1 MDVAELADAFKG
13 QGAQAGVNHTQLI
26 QRVQELMGQGTDV
39 SSLFATIISS
49 ASTRDITVKK
59 AAYSFLA
66 RYSHANEE
74 LCFLGINTLH
84 QDCTDLDPIV
94 RSLAIRTLCSLGQ
107 RSVLRFM
114 LQPLNTG
121 FQDKN
126 AHVRKTAAMAC
137 ISLYELDQMFV
148 LESEIVDR
156 LYGLI
161 RDRDTQVIVS
171 AILALE
177 RILVDEGGIV
187 INQAL
192 AAHLI
197 QRYKDWTPA
206 QLQIVLNVLCRY
218 KPQTDDEIYEIM
230 NNVDDGLQ
238 HPSLGIQMATLRLF
252 IWLCQD
258 LSEIQEDV
266 QTTIEAY
273 KTIHCTETL
282 IRHLDSSDPD
292 LVYASLKHL
301 ALLIEVTGGL
311 CHNNSP
317 QHVQSLCCRPGDPV
331 VTKVEK
337 LKLCATVALS
347 ADEPARSL
355 ILDHLSQVA
364 SMKDAVQRK
373 KSSRSK
379 LFKDW
384 MAAHV
389 DAACCAIDSIGIM
402 GSQHL
407 KQLDSDYHSKAG
419 PAIVKNT
426 TMTCLDRLFQL
437 LVLFSDMG
445 LLSEERNAS
454 KNRESSRGSA
464 SSETRIHTSLS
475 ELELEEHQVAQ
486 LLTTILLAIEG
497 CWQSIWDVKRQI
509 DDPSGVLDAF
519 QIKALGLLLLR
530 HLDQEELNRLAK
542 KKKPLRFQYDHD
554 NSSVSSNLDKSLLH
568 TSQDHQTGAVSRLAR
583 VGGIRILLLEESCQQ
598 LALRKQL
605 QSIDSDPPPLIVDS
619 PPVGNAEKEKRRSA
633 IMSALEMRSQYAYL
647 LQQQVQ
653 DLVQFIDQCS
663 KMATPTAAISDAT
676 FLRIKAEQIAV
687 LNLACHLVALS
698 IEHEDTLHPD
708 TNTLLHQRLDIL
720 AQAVDQLIP
729 SEPEQQPS
737 SYQGGHDLLSLEEEP
752 SSQGVVPRATTRP
765 AEYHVSMDVADRAR
779 MIETLFLIPLLSSNP
794 PDSDAAAGALPQR
807 PTSRGNLLSAPH
819 FESENY
825 KQIVKQKL
833 VNLFGV
839 RRTASL
845 VSTDR
850 VDNSTVRC
858 EENNL
863 ARQAYW
869 EWTFQIGFNTL
880 AVAR

>member
-49 ASTRDITVKK
+49 VSTRDITVKK

-66 RYSHANEE
+66 KYGHANEE

-84 QDCTDLDPIV
+84 QDCTDLDPI
-94 RSLAIRTLCSLGQ
+94 
-107 RSVLRFM
+107 
-114 LQPLNTG
+114 PLNTG

-317 QHVQSLCCRPGDPV
+317 QHIRSLYCSPGDPV

-384 MAAHV
+384 MATHV
-389 DAACCAIDSIGIM
+389 DAACCAIDSIGMI

-407 KQLDSDYHSKAG
+407 KQIDSDHHSKAG
-419 PAIVKNT
+419 PAIAKNT

-454 KNRESSRGSA
+454 
-464 SSETRIHTSLS
+464 
-475 ELELEEHQVAQ
+475 
-486 LLTTILLAIEG
+486 
-497 CWQSIWDVKRQI
+497 CWQCIWDVKRRI
-509 DDPSGVLDAF
+509 DDSSGVLDAF

-554 NSSVSSNLDKSLLH
+554 NSSNLDKSLLH

-598 LALRKQL
+598 MVLRKQL
-605 QSIDSDPPPLIVDS
+605 QLIDSDPLPLIVDS
-619 PPVGNAEKEKRRSA
+619 PPVGNAEKEKKRLA
-633 IMSALEMRSQYAYL
+633 IISALEMRSQYAYL

-653 DLVQFIDQCS
+653 DLVQSIDQCS
-663 KMATPTAAISDAT
+663 KMATPTTSISDAT

-687 LNLACHLVALS
+687 LNLACHLVTLS

-708 TNTLLHQRLDIL
+708 TNPLLYQRLEIL

-737 SYQGGHDLLSLEEEP
+737 SYQGGQDLLSLEEEP
-752 SSQGVVPRATTRP
+752 SSQGVAPRATTRP

-794 PDSDAAAGALPQR
+794 PDSDAAAGVFPQR
-807 PTSRGNLLSAPH
+807 PTNRGNLLSAPH

-850 VDNSTVRC
+850 VDSTVRC
-858 EENNL
+858 EEKNL

>member
-1 MDVAELADAFKG
+1 MDVTELADAFKG
-13 QGAQAGVNHTQLI
+13 QGAQAGVNHAQLM

-66 RYSHANEE
+66 KYGHANEE

-94 RSLAIRTLCSLGQ
+94 RSIAIRTLCSLGQ

-126 AHVRKTAAMAC
+126 AHVRKTAVMAC
-137 ISLYELDQMFV
+137 ISLYELDPMFV

-177 RILVDEGGIV
+177 RILGDEGGIV

-197 QRYKDWTPA
+197 QRYKDWTPT
-206 QLQIVLNVLCRY
+206 QLQIVLDVLCRY

-230 NNVDDGLQ
+230 NSVDDGLQ

-266 QTTIEAY
+266 QTTLE
-273 KTIHCTETL
+273 ETL

-301 ALLIEVTGGL
+301 ALLVEITGKL
-311 CHNNSP
+311 RHSNSP
-317 QHVQSLCCRPGDPV
+317 QHIQSLYCRPGDAV
-331 VTKVEK
+331 VIKIEKVR
-337 LKLCATVALS
+337 LCATIALS
-347 ADEPARSL
+347 ADDLVRGS
-355 ILDHLSQVA
+355 ILNHISQVA
-364 SMKDAVQRK
+364 SMKDALQLK
-373 KSSRSK
+373 KSSRTK
-379 LFKDW
+379 FFKDW
-384 MAAHV
+384 MATNV
-389 DAACCAIDSIGIM
+389 DVAYCAIDSIGMI
-402 GSQHL
+402 GSWHL
-407 KQLDSDYHSKAG
+407 RSSDLDHHSKTG
-419 PAIVKNT
+419 PAAAKNT
-426 TMTCLDRLFQL
+426 TTTCLDRLFQL
-437 LVLFSDMG
+437 LALFSDMG
-445 LLSEERNAS
+445 LLSEERKAT
-454 KNRESSRGSA
+454 KNRGGGQGSG
-464 SSETRIHTSLS
+464 SSETWIHNSLS
-475 ELELEEHQVAQ
+475 ELELEDDKVAR
-486 LLTTILLAIEG
+486 LLTTLLLAIED
-497 CWQSIWDVKRQI
+497 CWQSKWNIKRRS

-530 HLDQEELNRLAK
+530 HLDQEELDRLAK

-554 NSSVSSNLDKSLLH
+554 NGSASSNLDRSFQH
-568 TSQDHQTGAVSRLAR
+568 TSPDHHTGAVSRLAR
-583 VGGIRILLLEESCQQ
+583 AGGIRILLLEESCQQ
-598 LALRKQL
+598 LALQKQL
-605 QSIDSDPPPLIVDS
+605 QSIDSDSLPLIIDS
-619 PPVGNAEKEKRRSA
+619 PPVAGAGQENRLFA
-633 IMSALEMRSQYAYL
+633 IKSALEMRSQYAHL

-653 DLVQFIDQCS
+653 DLVQSIDRYS
-663 KMATPTAAISDAT
+663 KMTAPTAAVSVAT
-676 FLRIKAEQIAV
+676 FLRIGAEQVAV

-698 IEHEDTLHPD
+698 LEHEDTLSSGN
-708 TNTLLHQRLDIL
+708 NTLFQQRLDIL

-729 SEPEQQPS
+729 SEPEQPS
-737 SYQGGHDLLSLEEEP
+737 SFKSGQDLLSLEAEQP
-752 SSQGVVPRATTRP
+752 SQGTTAREPARP
-765 AEYHVSMDVADRAR
+765 ADYHVSTDVADRAR
-779 MIETLFLIPLLSSNP
+779 IIETLFLIPLLSSNP
-794 PDSDAAAGALPQR
+794 PKPDPSDIHSKRLM
-807 PTSRGNLLSAPH
+807 SRSNRLSVPH
-819 FESENY
+819 LQSEHY

-839 RRTASL
+839 KRTAGLAASKDCAD
-845 VSTDR
+845 SIDR
-850 VDNSTVRC
+850 GIED
-858 EENNL
+858 NNL
-863 ARQAYW
+863 ALQAYRD
-869 EWTFQIGFNTL
+869 WTFQIGFNTL
-880 AVAR
+880 AVAH

>member
-1 MDVAELADAFKG
+1 MDVAELAEAFRG
-13 QGAQAGVNHTQLI
+13 QGAQAGVNHAQLM

-66 RYSHANEE
+66 KYGHANEE

-148 LESEIVDR
+148 LESEIVDK

-187 INQAL
+187 ITQAL

-206 QLQIVLNVLCRY
+206 QLQVVLSVLCRY
-218 KPQTDDEIYEIM
+218 KPQTEDEIYEIM
-230 NNVDDGLQ
+230 NNVDEGLR

-266 QTTIEAY
+266 QTTIE
-273 KTIHCTETL
+273 ETL

-301 ALLIEVTGGL
+301 ALLIDITGGL
-311 CHNNSP
+311 RHSNSP
-317 QHVQSLCCRPGDPV
+317 QHIQSLYCRPGDPAMI
-331 VTKVEK
+331 KVEK
-337 LKLCATVALS
+337 LKLCAIIALS
-347 ADEPARSL
+347 ADDSARDSL
-355 ILDHLSQVA
+355 LDHLSRVA
-364 SMKDAVQRK
+364 SIKEALQYK

-384 MAAHV
+384 MAMHV
-389 DAACCAIDSIGIM
+389 DTACCAINSMRRIG
-402 GSQHL
+402 SCHL
-407 KQLDSDYHSKAG
+407 KHSDSDHHIKTG
-419 PAIVKNT
+419 PAMEKST
-426 TMTCLDRLFQL
+426 GTTCLDRLFQL

-445 LLSEERNAS
+445 LRPEERSSS
-454 KNRESSRGSA
+454 KNRGSNQGSG
-464 SSETRIHTSLS
+464 SSENWMHNSLS
-475 ELELEEHQVAQ
+475 ELELEEDQVAR
-486 LLTTILLAIEG
+486 LLTAILLAIEA
-497 CWQSIWDVKRQI
+497 CWQFEWEIKKQA

-530 HLDQEELNRLAK
+530 HLDQEELDRLAK
-542 KKKPLRFQYDHD
+542 KKKPLRYQYDHD
-554 NSSVSSNLDKSLLH
+554 NDSMSSSLSNSLQQH
-568 TSQDHQTGAVSRLAR
+568 TSQEHQTGTVSRLAR
-583 VGGIRILLLEESCQQ
+583 IGGIRILLLEESCQQ
-598 LALRKQL
+598 LVLRKQL
-605 QSIDSDPPPLIVDS
+605 QSVDLDPPPLIIDS
-619 PPVGNAEKEKRRSA
+619 PPAGSAEKDQRLLA
-633 IMSALEMRSQYAYL
+633 IKSALEMRSQYAYL

-653 DLVQFIDQCS
+653 DLVQSIDRSS
-663 KMATPTAAISDAT
+663 KMTAPTAAISDAN
-676 FLRIKAEQIAV
+676 FLRINAEQIAV

-698 IEHEDTLHPD
+698 IEHEDTPHPD
-708 TNTLLHQRLDIL
+708 NNFLLLLLHQRLNIL
-720 AQAVDQLIP
+720 AQAVDQLIQ
-729 SEPEQQPS
+729 SEPEKPS
-737 SYQGGHDLLSLEEEP
+737 SYPGGQDLLSLEPEP
-752 SSQGVVPRATTRP
+752 STAKRVASPREKTRH
-765 AEYHVSMDVADRAR
+765 ADYHVSTEVADRAR
-779 MIETLFLIPLLSSNP
+779 MIETLFLIPLSSSHHP
-794 PDSDAAAGALPQR
+794 PASDPTDVVSPQR
-807 PTSRGNLLSAPH
+807 PVMSRESPLHAPH
-819 FESENY
+819 FQSEHY
-825 KQIVKQKL
+825 KQIVRQKF

-839 RRTASL
+839 RRPAGL
-845 VSTDR
+845 APITDR
-850 VDNSTVRC
+850 TDIRN

-863 ARQAYW
+863 AQQAYRD
-869 EWTFQIGFNTL
+869 WTFQIGFNTL
-880 AVAR
+880 AVAH

>member
-13 QGAQAGVNHTQLI
+13 QGAQAGVNHTQLV

-66 RYSHANEE
+66 KYGHANEE

-94 RSLAIRTLCSLGQ
+94 RSIAIRTLCSLGQ

-137 ISLYELDQMFV
+137 ISLYELDPMFV
-148 LESEIVDR
+148 LESEIADK

-171 AILALE
+171 AIVALE

-206 QLQIVLNVLCRY
+206 QLQIVLGVLCRY
-218 KPQTDDEIYEIM
+218 KPQTEDEIYEIM
-230 NNVDDGLQ
+230 NSVDDGLQ

-258 LSEIQEDV
+258 LSEIQDDV
-266 QTTIEAY
+266 QTTIE
-273 KTIHCTETL
+273 ETL

-292 LVYASLKHL
+292 LAYASLKHL
-301 ALLIEVTGGL
+301 ALLVEITGKL
-311 CHNNSP
+311 RHSNSP
-317 QHVQSLCCRPGDPV
+317 QHIQPLHCRLGDAV
-331 VTKVEK
+331 VIKMEKV
-337 LKLCATVALS
+337 KLCATIALS
-347 ADEPARSL
+347 ADEPARGS

-364 SMKDAVQRK
+364 SMKDALQLK
-373 KSSRSK
+373 KSSRTK
-379 LFKDW
+379 WFKDW
-384 MAAHV
+384 MATNV
-389 DAACCAIDSIGIM
+389 DVACCAIDSIGMI

-407 KQLDSDYHSKAG
+407 RHSDLNPHSKNR
-419 PAIVKNT
+419 PATAKNT
-426 TMTCLDRLFQL
+426 TATCLDRLFQL
-437 LVLFSDMG
+437 LALFSDMG
-445 LLSEERNAS
+445 LLSEERSAS
-454 KNRESSRGSA
+454 KDRGSGQGSG
-464 SSETRIHTSLS
+464 SSETWIHNSLS
-475 ELELEEHQVAQ
+475 ELELEDDKLAR
-486 LLTTILLAIEG
+486 LLTTILLAIED
-497 CWQSIWDVKRQI
+497 CWQTKWDIKRRS

-530 HLDQEELNRLAK
+530 HLDQEELDRLAK

-554 NSSVSSNLDKSLLH
+554 NGSASSNLDSSFQH
-568 TSQDHQTGAVSRLAR
+568 TPPDHQTGAVSRLAR
-583 VGGIRILLLEESCQQ
+583 AGGIRILLLEESCQQ

-605 QSIDSDPPPLIVDS
+605 QSIDSDPLPLITNS
-619 PPVGNAEKEKRRSA
+619 PPVAGVNKEKRLSA
-633 IMSALEMRSQYAYL
+633 IKSALEKRSQYAHL

-653 DLVQFIDQCS
+653 DLVQFIDRYS
-663 KMATPTAAISDAT
+663 KMTAPAATISDAT
-676 FLRIKAEQIAV
+676 FLRIRAEQIAV

-698 IEHEDTLHPD
+698 LEHKDSYSSENDTLLD
-708 TNTLLHQRLDIL
+708 QRLDIL

-729 SEPEQQPS
+729 SEPEQPS
-737 SYQGGHDLLSLEEEP
+737 GYNTGHDLLSLEMEQPSQETTAREP
-752 SSQGVVPRATTRP
+752 ARP
-765 AEYHVSMDVADRAR
+765 TDYHVSTDVADRAR

-794 PDSDAAAGALPQR
+794 PDSDPSSVHSQR
-807 PTSRGNLLSAPH
+807 PMRRGNRLSVPH
-819 FESENY
+819 FQSEQY

-839 RRTASL
+839 SRTSGLGSKDRADH
-845 VSTDR
+845 TDR
-850 VDNSTVRC
+850 GMES
-858 EENNL
+858 NL
-863 ARQAYW
+863 VQQADRD
-869 EWTFQIGFNTL
+869 WTFQIGFNTL
-880 AVAR
+880 AVAH

>member
-1 MDVAELADAFKG
+1 
-13 QGAQAGVNHTQLI
+13 
-26 QRVQELMGQGTDV
+26 MGQGTDV

-66 RYSHANEE
+66 KYGHANEE

-317 QHVQSLCCRPGDPV
+317 QHIQSLYCSPGDPV

-384 MAAHV
+384 MATHV
-389 DAACCAIDSIGIM
+389 DAACCAIDSIGMI

-407 KQLDSDYHSKAG
+407 KQLDSDHHSKAG
-419 PAIVKNT
+419 PAIAKNT

-464 SSETRIHTSLS
+464 SSETWIHTSLS

-486 LLTTILLAIEG
+486 LLTTILLAIE
-497 CWQSIWDVKRQI
+497 
-509 DDPSGVLDAF
+509 
-519 QIKALGLLLLR
+519 ALGLLLLR

-542 KKKPLRFQYDHD
+542 KKKPLRFHYDHD
-554 NSSVSSNLDKSLLH
+554 NSSNLDKSLLH
-568 TSQDHQTGAVSRLAR
+568 ISQDHQTGAVSRLAR

-598 LALRKQL
+598 MVLRKQL
-605 QSIDSDPPPLIVDS
+605 QLIDSDPLPLIVDS
-619 PPVGNAEKEKRRSA
+619 PPVGNAEKEKKRLA

-653 DLVQFIDQCS
+653 DLVQSIDQCS
-663 KMATPTAAISDAT
+663 KMATPTTSISDAT

-687 LNLACHLVALS
+687 LNLACHLVTLS

-708 TNTLLHQRLDIL
+708 TNPLLYQRLEIL

-737 SYQGGHDLLSLEEEP
+737 SYQGGQDLLSLEEEP
-752 SSQGVVPRATTRP
+752 SSQGVAPRATTRP

-794 PDSDAAAGALPQR
+794 PDSDAAAGVFPQR
-807 PTSRGNLLSAPH
+807 PTNRGNLLSAPH

-850 VDNSTVRC
+850 VDSTVRC